1 MLISLVVYCL
11 LGAIAGVLAGL
22 LGVGGGIVIVPMLVF
37 AFGWQNFPPDV
48 LMLMA
53 LGTSMGSIMFTSI
66 SSSLAHSRNKGVQ
79 WDAVRNITPGI
90 LIGTFCGSFLASHVP
105 ARFLQLFFVA
115 FLFFVITQ
123 MLSGKKPKPSRH
135 LPGLGGMSVAG
146 GIIGVVS
153 SLVGIGGG
161 TLSVP
166 FLLWN
171 NLDMRKAIGTS
182 AAIGFPIALA
192 GCFGYI
198 VNGCSA
204 SSSSACSPLRWVR
217 ASPRPFR
224 SPNLRNASPSCSSSS
239 ASGCCSRRC
248 KQTAPKGGEQ
258 PRLFYGQHPFP
269 APSDAR
275 RQGPEDEHG
284 DRPESMGKDA
294 GDEAVGFPVEP
305 APEQPRRQG
314 GHDQHEVP

>member
-115 FLFFVITQ
+115 FHYFVITQ
-123 MLSGKKPKPSRH
+123 KLSRKKPTPLRESPHTAAPPTPPRPNTATRARFSFSMASVPSR
-135 LPGLGGMSVAG
+135 
-146 GIIGVVS
+146 
-153 SLVGIGGG
+153 
-161 TLSVP
+161 
-166 FLLWN
+166 
-171 NLDMRKAIGTS
+171 
-182 AAIGFPIALA
+182 
-192 GCFGYI
+192 
-198 VNGCSA
+198 
-204 SSSSACSPLRWVR
+204 
-217 ASPRPFR
+217 
-224 SPNLRNASPSCSSSS
+224 SCVL
-239 ASGCCSRRC
+239 
-248 KQTAPKGGEQ
+248 EN
-258 PRLFYGQHPFP
+258 
-269 APSDAR
+269 
-275 RQGPEDEHG
+275 
-284 DRPESMGKDA
+284 
-294 GDEAVGFPVEP
+294 
-305 APEQPRRQG
+305 
-314 GHDQHEVP
+314 

>member
-161 TLSVP
+161 HALRALPALEQSGHAQSHRHLGRP
-166 FLLWN
+166 
-171 NLDMRKAIGTS
+171 S
-182 AAIGFPIALA
+182 AFP
-192 GCFGYI
+192 
-198 VNGCSA
+198 
-204 SSSSACSPLRWVR
+204 SPLPD
-217 ASPRPFR
+217 ASAT
-224 SPNLRNASPSCSSSS
+224 S
-239 ASGCCSRRC
+239 
-248 KQTAPKGGEQ
+248 
-258 PRLFYGQHPFP
+258 
-269 APSDAR
+269 
-275 RQGPEDEHG
+275 
-284 DRPESMGKDA
+284 
-294 GDEAVGFPVEP
+294 
-305 APEQPRRQG
+305 
-314 GHDQHEVP
+314 

>member
-161 TLSVP
+161 TLSGLSELITGVHQYALIRKLCQDGDLSQIDLTIGDMSKGKVGTLP
-166 FLLWN
+166 PEATAANFAKLAEDATSADKMRGLV
-171 NLDMRKAIGTS
+171 NLVLQAIGTMS
-182 AAIGFPIALA
+182 VLACRTCGTNTVVLTGALTMLPPAHETFELFTQLYGVEYIIPENATFATAIGAAL
-192 GCFGYI
+192 Y
-198 VNGCSA
+198 SM
-204 SSSSACSPLRWVR
+204 R
-217 ASPRPFR
+217 
-224 SPNLRNASPSCSSSS
+224 
-239 ASGCCSRRC
+239 
-248 KQTAPKGGEQ
+248 
-258 PRLFYGQHPFP
+258 
-269 APSDAR
+269 
-275 RQGPEDEHG
+275 EDG
-284 DRPESMGKDA
+284 
-294 GDEAVGFPVEP
+294 
-305 APEQPRRQG
+305 
-314 GHDQHEVP
+314 

>member
-37 AFGWQNFPPDV
+37 AFGWQNFPQDV

-105 ARFLQLFFVA
+105 ARFLQLFFVD

-198 VNGCSA
+198 VNGWNA
-204 SSSSACSPLRWVR
+204 A
-217 ASPRPFR
+217 
-224 SPNLRNASPSCSSSS
+224 NLPPYSFGYIYLPSLFGIVIVSMF
-239 ASGCCSRRC
+239 
-248 KQTAPKGGEQ
+248 TAPLGA
-258 PRLFYGQHPFP
+258 RLAQTLPVPKLKKCF
-269 APSDAR
+269 ALLLIV
-275 RQGPEDEHG
+275 
-284 DRPESMGKDA
+284 
-294 GDEAVGFPVEP
+294 VGIRMLLK
-305 APEQPRRQG
+305 AL
-314 GHDQHEVP
+314 

>member
-37 AFGWQNFPPDV
+37 AFGWQNFPQDV

-123 MLSGKKPKPSRH
+123 MLSGNKPKPSRH

-182 AAIGFPIALA
+182 AAIGFPIAVA
-192 GCFGYI
+192 GTLGYI
-198 VNGCSA
+198 IGGWGRPDLPALSLGFVNLWALLGLAAA
-204 SSSSACSPLRWVR
+204 SYL
-217 ASPRPFR
+217 
-224 SPNLRNASPSCSSSS
+224 
-239 ASGCCSRRC
+239 
-248 KQTAPKGGEQ
+248 TAPLGAKLSHALPTAKLKRG
-258 PRLFYGQHPFP
+258 F
-269 APSDAR
+269 
-275 RQGPEDEHG
+275 
-284 DRPESMGKDA
+284 
-294 GDEAVGFPVEP
+294 AVFLIHVALKMLWGIL
-305 APEQPRRQG
+305 
-314 GHDQHEVP
+314 

>member
-153 SLVGIGGG
+153 SLVGTGGG

-182 AAIGFPIALA
+182 AAIGFPIAVA
-192 GCFGYI
+192 GTLGYI
-198 VNGCSA
+198 VGGWNAPGLPAGCVGFVNLMAFFGIAAA
-204 SSSSACSPLRWVR
+204 S
-217 ASPRPFR
+217 FM
-224 SPNLRNASPSCSSSS
+224 
-239 ASGCCSRRC
+239 
-248 KQTAPKGGEQ
+248 TAPIGARLSHSLPTAKLKKGFAVFLIIVALRMLVG
-258 PRLFYGQHPFP
+258 LF
-269 APSDAR
+269 
-275 RQGPEDEHG
+275 
-284 DRPESMGKDA
+284 
-294 GDEAVGFPVEP
+294 
-305 APEQPRRQG
+305 
-314 GHDQHEVP
+314 

>member
-37 AFGWQNFPPDV
+37 AFGWQNFPQDV

-161 TLSVP
+161 TVAALLRARGIPAVVWSTILECCHEPNEHSSIQSTVRDAQV
-166 FLLWN
+166 FL
-171 NLDMRKAIGTS
+171 RV
-182 AAIGFPIALA
+182 AA
-192 GCFGYI
+192 
-198 VNGCSA
+198 
-204 SSSSACSPLRWVR
+204 
-217 ASPRPFR
+217 
-224 SPNLRNASPSCSSSS
+224 
-239 ASGCCSRRC
+239 
-248 KQTAPKGGEQ
+248 
-258 PRLFYGQHPFP
+258 
-269 APSDAR
+269 DA
-275 RQGPEDEHG
+275 
-284 DRPESMGKDA
+284 
-294 GDEAVGFPVEP
+294 EA
-305 APEQPRRQG
+305 AR
-314 GHDQHEVP
+314 